1 MIINFPTILSL
12 FRVFI
17 IPLLIVVFY
26 APVWWSATVCVLIF
40 ILAAVTDVLDGYLA
54 RRSDQVTRFGAFI
67 DPIADKL
74 IVSVTLI
81 LIAEREGSW
90 IVTLPI
96 LVIVAREITIS
107 GLREWMAGLGLADS
121 VAVSWLGKVK
131 TVMQM
136 TAIICLLW
144 RTPIVGFPV
153 FELGLV
159 LLYGAAVLTI
169 WSMCFY
175 LLAAKRSIK

>member
-54 RRSDQVTRFGAFI
+54 RRSDQVTRFGTFI

-81 LIAEREGSW
+81 LIAEREDF
-90 IVTLPI
+90 VDCH
-96 LVIVAREITIS
+96 
-107 GLREWMAGLGLADS
+107 LAD
-121 VAVSWLGKVK
+121 LGYCCPRDHNIR
-131 TVMQM
+131 TQRMDGRFGTCRFRCCVMVWKSKNSD
-136 TAIICLLW
+136 ADD
-144 RTPIVGFPV
+144 
-153 FELGLV
+153 
-159 LLYGAAVLTI
+159 
-169 WSMCFY
+169 SNY
-175 LLAAKRSIK
+175 LLVVEDTDCRVSRS